1 MRTRF
6 LENPIL
12 KSSTSHVHVLSKI
25 AFAFKVIMLGP
36 SQLPFVVVAAVNPS
50 LDTVIADST

>member
-1 MRTRF
+1 MQTQF
-6 LENPIL
+6 LKNLIL
-12 KSSTSHVHVLSKI
+12 KSSTSHVYVLSKV
-25 AFAFKVIMLGP
+25 AFAFEVIMLGP